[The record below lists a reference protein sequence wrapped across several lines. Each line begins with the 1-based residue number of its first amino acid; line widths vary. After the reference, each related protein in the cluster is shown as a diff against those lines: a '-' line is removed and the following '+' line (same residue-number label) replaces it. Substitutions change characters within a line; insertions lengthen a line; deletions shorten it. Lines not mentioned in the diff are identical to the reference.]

1 MASKALDISITPDP
15 AIALLNLKPASL
27 TRVQFKLLIHI
38 NTAAKQTIAKAWKN
52 KNLIVAEV
60 KHRMNKA
67 PIFAKMTAIEDNNI
81 NKFRLIWQPLIKHFF
96 TSDFDQSLLLPC

>member
-1 MASKALDISITPDP
+1 MASKALDFPITPDP
-15 AIALLNLKPASL
+15 AIALLNLQPASL
-27 TRVQFKLLIHI
+27 TGTQFKLLILI

-67 PIFAKMTAIEDNNI
+67 LIFAKMTAIEENNI
-81 NKFRLIWQPLIKHFF
+81 NKFHLIWQPWVKHFF
-96 TSDFDQSLLLPC
+96 TSDFDQSLLSPC